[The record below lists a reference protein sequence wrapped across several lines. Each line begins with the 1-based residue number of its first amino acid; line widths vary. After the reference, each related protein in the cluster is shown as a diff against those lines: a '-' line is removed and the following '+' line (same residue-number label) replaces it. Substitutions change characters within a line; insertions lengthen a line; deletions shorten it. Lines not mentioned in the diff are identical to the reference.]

1 MRTTLNALLVTL
13 IILLFWYLIF
23 ALIQFNIN
31 PTEWDR
37 LALNFFLLAS
47 IPTALYGFLKVCA
60 EY

>member
-1 MRTTLNALLVTL
+1 MRTFLNALLVTL

-37 LALNFFLLAS
+37 LALNFFLLAY